1 MSLRAR
7 PVWSRMTSS
16 RFKLSSQTDISAEV
30 KSYINFHPR
39 LILTT
44 TGSEF
49 DALVARMSSEEAC
62 SARGSLDPDHKDLWT
77 SLKGICQAL

>member
-39 LILTT
+39 LIWTT
-44 TGSEF
+44 TGSGF
-49 DALVARMSSEEAC
+49 DALVARTSSE
-62 SARGSLDPDHKDLWT
+62 DPDHKDLWT